1 MNASSMFL
9 LVALLAAFGGVVCNR
24 RLNVLGTDV
33 TGLGFLDENSD
44 FSEFGAT
51 SGNEFINYGE
61 SSVNI
66 FTDFGESSN
75 SSSGISFGNINSNV
89 NSNNTD
95 DEVVLGQGFN
105 TVITTANET
114 ESTVAINSEQFTSSN
129 GPGTSLID
137 FQADAQTEFEGNNLA
152 GFSVS
157 ASDQQESGTNSSSN
171 VKVDAFG
178 ITLDGFSNSG
188 TTACAGSACK

>member
-137 FQADAQTEFEGNNLA
+137 FQADA
-152 GFSVS
+152 
-157 ASDQQESGTNSSSN
+157 
-171 VKVDAFG
+171 
-178 ITLDGFSNSG
+178 
-188 TTACAGSACK
+188 

>member
-61 SSVNI
+61 SAVNI
-66 FTDFGESSN
+66 FTDFEESS
-75 SSSGISFGNINSNV
+75 SSSNGISSGNINSNV
-89 NSNNTD
+89 NSNNAD
-95 DEVVLGQGFN
+95 DESILGRGFN
-105 TVITTANET
+105 TVLTTASET
-114 ESTVAINSEQFTSSN
+114 ESSVGIESEQFTSSN
-129 GPGTSLID
+129 GPGTSFID
-137 FQADAQTEFEGNNLA
+137 FQAGAQTEFGDNSQA